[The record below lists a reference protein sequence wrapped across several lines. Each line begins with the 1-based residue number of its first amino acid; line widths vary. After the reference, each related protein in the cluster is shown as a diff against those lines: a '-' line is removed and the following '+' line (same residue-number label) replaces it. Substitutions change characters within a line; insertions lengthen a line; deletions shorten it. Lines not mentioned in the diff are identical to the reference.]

1 MSGASDSQIVFD
13 AIHTQKKQQHLVRMM
28 SETALEVH
36 KIPNHNVKF
45 ESCVI
50 CKSSNVLFHVNKFGF
65 NLDRCCDCGH
75 IFCNPMPNS
84 SQLNFYYNS
93 PMKDFE
99 NEFFIESFEKR
110 VPIFKKR
117 IEIIKSFV
125 PKGKLL
131 DVGSAIGIFISALQR
146 EEYGF
151 EVHCCDPSDGACRLL
166 KEKYPE
172 ITIHQMMVEQLKA
185 DCGFDVVTMWDT
197 LEHVESPVDVA
208 MSIKK
213 LLTPGGYWFFST
225 PNTDS
230 FEWKVAGVDHVQLLP
245 PGHINLFNL
254 QSIKRVLLDADLEL
268 VEYFTPNGTLDVSYV
283 KKLLQNGTPEYIKNA
298 GNFFYQHIEDDSFL
312 AAFAKLLTDT
322 KYAGN
327 IVVVARKRL
336 VEDKG

>member
-1 MSGASDSQIVFD
+1 MSVASDSQIVFD

-28 SETALEVH
+28 SETALDVL
-36 KIPNHNVKF
+36 KIPNDNDKF
-45 ESCVI
+45 DFCVI
-50 CKSSNVLFHVNKFGF
+50 CKSRDIVFHVNKFGF
-65 NLDRCCDCGH
+65 DLDRCTSCGH

-99 NEFFIESFEKR
+99 NEFFIESFEQR

-117 IEIIKSFV
+117 IDIIKSFV
-125 PKGKLL
+125 PQGKIL

-146 EEYGF
+146 EENSF

-172 ITIHQMMVEQLKA
+172 VTIHQMMVEQLKV

-197 LEHVESPVDVA
+197 LEHVESPVDVVIA
-208 MSIKK
+208 IKE
-213 LLTPGGYWFFST
+213 LLIPGGYWFFST

-230 FEWKVAGVDHVQLLP
+230 FEWAVAGSDHVQLLP

-254 QSIKRVLLDADLEL
+254 KSIQRVLLDAGLEL
-268 VEYFTPNGTLDVSYV
+268 VEYYTPNGSLDVSYV
-283 KKLLQNGTPEYIKNA
+283 KKLLLSGNVEYIKNA
-298 GNFFYQHIEDDSFL
+298 GDFFYRHMDDESFL
-312 AAFAKLLTDT
+312 ASFARLLTDS

-336 VEDKG
+336 TEDK